1 MSGDAVLN
9 GGNGAKVYRTFAR
22 FPSGLHHGAVT
33 EPSKRGFPGG
43 NEGEAAAMLC
53 TVSIRLPSVEPVGT
67 VLRSADPPQRTSES
81 LRVRRAPTGK
91 PLPVARI
98 PPVAT

>member
-9 GGNGAKVYRTFAR
+9 GGNGAKVLRYFCTVSTA
-22 FPSGLHHGAVT
+22 LHHGSAT

-43 NEGEAAAMLC
+43 TEGEAAAMLC
-53 TVSIRLPSVEPVGT
+53 TVSTGSPRVEPVGT

-81 LRVRRAPTGK
+81 LRVRRAPTGE
-91 PLPVARI
+91 PFPVARI